1 MAKILIADDS
11 AFMRTVLKNILIK
24 AGFTN
29 ILEAK
34 DGVEAVEKYDNENP
48 DILLLDIIMPNL
60 DGLGVL
66 QKLRFKKA
74 NVIVVSAVGQEKMV
88 NEAKSLGAID
98 FIIKPFDADNV
109 VQAVKKILGKY
120 SDSKTK

>member
-11 AFMRTVLKNILIK
+11 AFMRTVLKNILMK
-24 AGFTN
+24 AGFNT

-34 DGVEAVEKYDNENP
+34 DGLEAVEKYESENP

-109 VQAVKKILGKY
+109 VQAVKKILGK
-120 SDSKTK
+120 